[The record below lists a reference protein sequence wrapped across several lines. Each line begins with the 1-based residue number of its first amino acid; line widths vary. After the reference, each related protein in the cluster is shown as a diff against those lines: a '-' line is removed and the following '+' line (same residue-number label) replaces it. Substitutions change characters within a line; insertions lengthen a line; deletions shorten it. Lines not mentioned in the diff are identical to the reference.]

1 MDMTLEELAPPPP
14 LQQVGIGVVAPYD
27 FALDRELW
35 RWVPNDV
42 SLYVTRLRYAPLPV
56 TVDMAV
62 HVSEPEQVEAGAANV
77 LAVAPLVTAY
87 ACTAGSFVKGMA
99 GEAALVAAMR
109 AAGAPAAVTTSG
121 SMLSALR
128 HLGLTRVATVTPYT
142 TDLTVGLT
150 SYLMEAGIE
159 VVATAGLGMTSRIW
173 AVPYETTAELVHATD
188 VPDAQAIV
196 ISCTNLPTYDLIARL
211 ERDLGKPVITANQ
224 VTMWAALAVAG
235 REAVGAG
242 QWLLEGR
249 GRSDERRLHGD
260 GGDPV
265 SRPQRRGRLWR
276 ARGARVRDGQAA
288 GRDHVGR

>member
-1 MDMTLEELAPPPP
+1 MTIEGYAPHPP

-62 HVSEPEQVEAGAANV
+62 HISEPEQVVAGAANV
-77 LAVAPLVTAY
+77 LAVSPLVTAY

-121 SMLSALR
+121 AMLTALR
-128 HLGLTRVATVTPYT
+128 HLGLRRVATVTPYT
-142 TDLTVGLT
+142 ADLTIGLT

-159 VVATAGLGMTSRIW
+159 VVATAGLGMTARIW
-173 AVPYETTAELVHATD
+173 AVPYETTADLVRATD
-188 VPDAQAIV
+188 VPDAEGIV

-211 ERDLGKPVITANQ
+211 EAELGKPVVTANQ

-235 REAVGAG
+235 RKAVGPG
-242 QWLLEGR
+242 QRLLE
-249 GRSDERRLHGD
+249 
-260 GGDPV
+260 
-265 SRPQRRGRLWR
+265 
-276 ARGARVRDGQAA
+276 A
-288 GRDHVGR
+288 